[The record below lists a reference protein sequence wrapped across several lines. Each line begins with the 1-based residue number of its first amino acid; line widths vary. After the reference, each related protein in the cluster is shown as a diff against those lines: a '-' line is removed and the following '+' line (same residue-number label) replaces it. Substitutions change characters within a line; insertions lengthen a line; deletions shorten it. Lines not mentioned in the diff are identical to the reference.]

1 MVSKSQSA
9 RQSHL
14 LSANRGGRISQSRAC
29 VRKQSRPRHGDR
41 TTRFDEPVCGELLIS
56 LENQQFATDS
66 SQLKPTTPSL
76 FRISSSMRAILA
88 APTSDRQAWKLVSVT
103 SYGHSADERRQQHPP
118 PGPQHYFLN

>member
-66 SQLKPTTPSL
+66 SQLKPTTPPMVRLRS
-76 FRISSSMRAILA
+76 RMRAILA
-88 APTSDRQAWKLVSVT
+88 PPTTCRRAWKLERVT
-103 SYGHSADERRQQHPP
+103 SYG
-118 PGPQHYFLN
+118 